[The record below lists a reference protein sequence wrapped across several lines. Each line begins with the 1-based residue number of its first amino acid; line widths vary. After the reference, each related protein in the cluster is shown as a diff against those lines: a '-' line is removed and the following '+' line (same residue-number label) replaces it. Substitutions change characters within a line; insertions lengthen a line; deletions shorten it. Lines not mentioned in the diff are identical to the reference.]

1 MELNRVVD
9 VDGDVPIRRAIV
21 SVSEKKGLKEFILSL
36 LEICPDIVIYST
48 GGTYTAIESYLGVG
62 QSLKHLRRITEYT
75 GQPEMQGGLVK
86 TLDYRIYLGLLSET
100 YNEAHRL
107 DLRRI
112 QVDPFDLVVV
122 NLYPFQEAVSRG
134 GATVEDGRT
143 HIDIGGPTLLR
154 SGAKNFLRV
163 ATLCDPEDYPEFLGV
178 LRRNGGSTSLKDR
191 FRWAKKVF
199 RLTASYDAAIS
210 RFLDTLAEDTLE
222 EVYTI
227 H

>member
-1 MELNRVVD
+1 MDLNRVVD
-9 VDGDVPIRRAIV
+9 VEGKVPIRRAIV
-21 SVSEKKGLKEFILSL
+21 SVSHKTGLKEFILSL
-36 LEICPDIVIYST
+36 VSTCPEIVMYST
-48 GGTYTAIESYLGVG
+48 GGTYTAMESYLGAG
-62 QSLKHLRRITEYT
+62 QALKHLRRITEYT

-100 YNEAHRL
+100 YNESHRT
-107 DLRRI
+107 DLRRM

-122 NLYPFQEAVSRG
+122 NLYPFQEAVTRT
-134 GATVEDGRT
+134 GATVEEGRT

-154 SGAKNFLRV
+154 AGAKNFLRV
-163 ATLCDPEDYPEFLGV
+163 ATLCDPADYPEFLQV
-178 LRRNGGSTSLKDR
+178 LRTHGGATTLAER

-210 RFLDTLAEDTLE
+210 SFFDTIDEASLE
-222 EVYTI
+222 AVYTI

>member
-9 VDGDVPIRRAIV
+9 VEGKVPIRRAIV
-21 SVSEKKGLKEFILSL
+21 SVSNKSGLKEFIHALVS
-36 LEICPDIVIYST
+36 ICPEIVIYST
-48 GGTYTAIESYLGVG
+48 GGTFTAIESYLGAG
-62 QSLKHLRRITEYT
+62 QALKHLRKITEYT

-100 YNEAHRL
+100 YNESHRN
-107 DLRRI
+107 DLRRM
-112 QVDPFDLVVV
+112 QVEPFDLVVV
-122 NLYPFQEAVSRG
+122 NLYPFQEAVART
-134 GATVEDGRT
+134 GATVEEGRT

-154 SGAKNFLRV
+154 AGAKNFLRV
-163 ATLCDPEDYPEFLGV
+163 ATLCDPVDYSEFLQV
-178 LRRNGGSTSLKDR
+178 IRTHRGSTTLSDR

-210 RFLDTLAEDTLE
+210 SFFNAIGADSLE
-222 EVYTI
+222 TVYTI

>member
-9 VDGDVPIRRAIV
+9 VEGKVPVRRAIV
-21 SVSEKKGLKEFILSL
+21 SVSNKSGLREFILSL
-36 LEICPDIVIYST
+36 LSICPELVLYST
-48 GGTYTAIESYLGVG
+48 GGTYTAIESTLGVG
-62 QSLKHLRRITEYT
+62 EAMKHLRRITDYT

-100 YNEAHRL
+100 YNESHRA
-107 DLRRI
+107 DLRRM

-122 NLYPFQEAVSRG
+122 NLYPFPEAVSRP

-154 SGAKNFLRV
+154 AGAKNFLRV
-163 ATLCDPEDYPEFLGV
+163 ATLCDPADYSDFLEV
-178 LRRNGGSTSLKDR
+178 LRTQGGTTTLADR

-199 RLTASYDAAIS
+199 KLTASYDASIS
-210 RFLDTLAEDTLE
+210 RFLDDLGEESLE
-222 EVYTI
+222 AVYTI

>member
-9 VDGDVPIRRAIV
+9 VEGEVPIRRAIV

-36 LEICPDIVIYST
+36 LEVCPEIVIYST

-100 YNEAHRL
+100 YNESHRS
-107 DLRRI
+107 DLRRM

-122 NLYPFQEAVSRG
+122 NLYPFQEAVSRK

-143 HIDIGGPTLLR
+143 HIDIRKTIP
-154 SGAKNFLRV
+154 SSW
-163 ATLCDPEDYPEFLGV
+163 LCYERIVDVP
-178 LRRNGGSTSLKDR
+178 R
-191 FRWAKKVF
+191 
-199 RLTASYDAAIS
+199 
-210 RFLDTLAEDTLE
+210 
-222 EVYTI
+222 
-227 H
+227 

>member
-9 VDGDVPIRRAIV
+9 VEGIVPIRRAIV

-36 LEICPDIVIYST
+36 LEVCPEIIIYST
-48 GGTYTAIESYLGVG
+48 GGTYTAIESFLGVG
-62 QSLKHLRRITEYT
+62 EALKHLRRITDYT

-100 YNEAHRL
+100 YNESHRA
-107 DLRRI
+107 DLRRM

-122 NLYPFQEAVSRG
+122 NLYPFQEAVSRKE
-134 GATVEDGRT
+134 ATVEEGRT

-163 ATLCDPEDYPEFLGV
+163 ATLCDPEDYPGFLEV
-178 LRRNGGSTSLKDR
+178 LRTHGGATTLTDR

-199 RLTASYDAAIS
+199 KLTASYDAAIS
-210 RFLDTLAEDTLE
+210 RFFDTLTEDSLE
-222 EVYTI
+222 RVYTI